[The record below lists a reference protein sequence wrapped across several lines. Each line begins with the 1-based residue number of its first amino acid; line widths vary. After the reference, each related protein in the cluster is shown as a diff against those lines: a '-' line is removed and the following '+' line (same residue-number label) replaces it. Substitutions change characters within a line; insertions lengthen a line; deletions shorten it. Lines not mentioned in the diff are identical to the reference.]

1 MKKKVLSLLCALL
14 VCLTMTVSAFAWVDT
29 PLLVDQAD
37 LLSESEE
44 SALLTQLQ
52 QISAAQKMDIV
63 VVTQNS
69 LNGKSPRDF
78 ADDFYDQGSYAQS
91 GILLL
96 ISMEESDWYISTT
109 GYGITAVTD
118 AGLEYMADQF
128 VYQLSEGNYYDAFV
142 RYGELCDDFITQARS
157 GQPYDVGNLPKAPFG
172 FVKNL
177 LITFAVGLVAAL
189 IITGRMKNKLK
200 SVHMQQEAKDY
211 VKTGSMH
218 ITQSNDLFLYAH
230 VDRVA
235 KPTESRSG
243 GSSTHVSSSGTTH
256 GGGGGKF

>member
-1 MKKKVLSLLCALL
+1 MAVLQEYKCPCCGGAIAFDSSLQKMKCPY
-14 VCLTMTVSAFAWVDT
+14 CDT
-29 PLLVDQAD
+29 EFEMETLAGYDNELKNQPQEDMSWDTLAGNEWQDDEATG
-37 LLSESEE
+37 
-44 SALLTQLQ
+44 LLTFVCK
-52 QISAAQKMDIV
+52 SCGGEIV
-63 VVTQNS
+63 GDET
-69 LNGKSPRDF
+69 P
-78 ADDFYDQGSYAQS
+78 
-91 GILLL
+91 
-96 ISMEESDWYISTT
+96 
-109 GYGITAVTD
+109 AVIY

-157 GQPYDVGNLPKAPFG
+157 GQPYYVGNLPKAPFG
-172 FVKNL
+172 FIKNL

-200 SVHMQQEAKDY
+200 SVHMQKEAKDY